1 MAQVNGNRLN
11 ELIDLAT
18 NTVSRLIPIL
28 VGVALIVFIWGLI
41 TNLMSSNEE
50 KRKEG
55 RKIMVWGIIAI
66 FVMVSIWG
74 IVEYIQDV
82 LGIDDIDII
91 RV

>member
-1 MAQVNGNRLN
+1 VAQVNGNRLN